1 MNVNRSDFGKDKM
14 DSIQRLDLRRKKRKR
29 NCVNWQSLVS
39 EKLPLR
45 RLEASACPQTIGGR
59 LEGKGKIEKR
69 ERLRKDGRRKRPR
82 GNRQNENEKQHYRLL
97 LQTCRNVL
105 PGRRKKLMLKRS
117 RTLIKFIN
125 MVNLLLRL
133 RTFLLLLTSKLDST
147 VQILILVSHR
157 R

>member
-29 NCVNWQSLVS
+29 NCVNSQPLVS

-69 ERLRKDGRRKRPR
+69 ERLRKEGRRKRRR
-82 GNRQNENEKQHYRLL
+82 GNRQNENENQQHCHLP
-97 LQTCRNVL
+97 TSRNVKWD
-105 PGRRKKLMLKRS
+105 RKKKLMLKRS